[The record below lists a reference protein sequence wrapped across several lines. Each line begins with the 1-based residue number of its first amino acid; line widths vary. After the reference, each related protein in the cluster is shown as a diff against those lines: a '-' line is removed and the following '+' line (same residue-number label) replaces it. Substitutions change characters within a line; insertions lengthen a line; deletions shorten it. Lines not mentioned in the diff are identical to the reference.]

1 MRYVLI
7 LGLLATGF
15 VLAGAPPEGSD
26 YTMQNG
32 QTCGPTGTAVKA
44 EVKALNLRKN
54 QLAAPTADDIDTD
67 VTLAAMLTPGE
78 DDDRFDATKA
88 ARIVG
93 FVIDVKVGGNETCN
107 CKATNPVDRD
117 THIELAAAPGAPN
130 NQRVI
135 VEVTPRLRKQMKDK
149 GTDWTTHTLQSHG
162 TAGIKGKWV
171 EVTGW
176 LLFDI
181 EHTDGAENSS
191 PGKPGNWRATCW
203 EIHPITEISV
213 LDGPPATHVDLAP
226 ATLRVMQEAHA
237 KQLARSPTR
246 RDAVE
251 KRNKLN
257 REKYDEDR

>member
-1 MRYVLI
+1 MRY
-7 LGLLATGF
+7 AC
-15 VLAGAPPEGSD
+15 VLALFAAGVVFGGAAQDGAD

-32 QTCGPTGTAVKA
+32 KTCGPTGSAVKA
-44 EVKALNLRKN
+44 EVKALNVRKN
-54 QLAAPTADDIDTD
+54 QFGMPTADDIDTD
-67 VTLAAMLTPGE
+67 VTLTAMLAPGE
-78 DDDRFDATKA
+78 DEDRFDATKA

-93 FVIDVKVGGNETCN
+93 LVMDVKVGGIETCN
-107 CKATNPVDRD
+107 CKATNPIDRD

-135 VEVTPRLRKQMKDK
+135 VEVTPRFRQQMKDK
-149 GTDWTTHTLQSHG
+149 DIDWKTLTLQSHG
-162 TAGIKGKWV
+162 AAGIKGKWV

-203 EIHPITEISV
+203 EIHPITELTV
-213 LDGPPATHVDLAP
+213 LDGPPANHHAIEP
-226 ATLRVMQEAHA
+226 ATLRVMHEAHA
-237 KQLARSPTR
+237 KQLARNTSR

-257 REKYDEDR
+257 REKFDEDK